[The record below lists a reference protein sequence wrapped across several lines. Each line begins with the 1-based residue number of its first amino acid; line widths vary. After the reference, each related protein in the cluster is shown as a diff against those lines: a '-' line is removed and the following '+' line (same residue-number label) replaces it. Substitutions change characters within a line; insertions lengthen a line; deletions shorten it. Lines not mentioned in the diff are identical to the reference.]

1 MGLFRRERRSAGD
14 DATLSAFLSSRRQS
28 QPMEV
33 SDPDQAMR
41 LAAVWSCFRVLA
53 GIGASLPI
61 DQYRGGVPMRNAH
74 LWEEPFP
81 GQTTPDW
88 MRRLWMSILTSGNA
102 YGVVSRANDAGMVPT
117 SVELIDPALVRWR
130 SGGDRWITSVGGV
143 DVDLWPNGPLWHL
156 PLFTKPGVPWGM
168 SPLSYAASTI
178 GAGLAASSFAGGFFA
193 GGGHPSAILYAEDPN
208 LSAEQADAVKKAFL
222 RATRGNEPAV
232 LGAGYKYETVQ
243 ISPAD
248 SAFIE
253 SSSLNARQIA
263 SILGVPPE
271 WIGEGVSGSTV
282 TYANRE
288 QRWSDFLAVDF
299 MPYLIPIEK
308 GLSRLLPRPQEVRA
322 NLDGVLRSDLATRY
336 ASYKT
341 AAEIFDLTGAELLTP
356 AEMRELENREPIPGA
371 TFSRRAPIG
380 TSEPGVRA

>member
-1 MGLFRRERRSAGD
+1 MGLFRRERRSQAGS
-14 DATLSAFLSSRRQS
+14 DAALSAFLAS
-28 QPMEV
+28 QRSTQPTAV

-53 GIGASLPI
+53 GIGASLPL
-61 DQYRGGVPMRNAH
+61 DQYRSGTPMQRAR
-74 LWEEPFP
+74 LWDEPFP
-81 GQTTPDW
+81 GQTLPDW
-88 MRRLWMSILTSGNA
+88 MRRLWMSVLTDGNA
-102 YGVVSRANDAGMVPT
+102 YGIVSRATDSQMVPT
-117 SVELIDPALVRWR
+117 SVELIDPKLVTWR
-130 SGGDRWITSVGGV
+130 ADGDRWVTRVGDSEV
-143 DVDLWPNGPLWHL
+143 ERWPNGPLWHL

-168 SPLSYAASTI
+168 SPLTYAASTI
-178 GAGLAASSFAGGFFA
+178 GAGLAAASFAGGFFSA
-193 GGGHPSAILYAEDPN
+193 GGHPSAILYSEDPN
-208 LSAEQADAVKKAFL
+208 LSAEQAKAVKEAFL

-248 SAFIE
+248 AAFIE

-308 GLSRLLPRPQEVRA
+308 GLSRILPRPQEVKA

-341 AAEIFDLTGAELLTP
+341 AAEIYDLTGAELLTP
-356 AEMRELENREPIPGA
+356 DEMRDLEDREPIPGA
-371 TFSRRAPIG
+371 TFSRRTPMAA
-380 TSEPGVRA
+380 EPGVRT